1 VYEPRL
7 PSRGK
12 GSGFFPGAGTSYR
25 PPAKST
31 MSKVSSVN
39 LPPPNEEASK
49 PELLNPHQ
57 AAQNHDRDSTMTV
70 FPGSGGVDEAPTSNQ
85 TAPKPNLLDV
95 RQHAPTQD
103 RDSTMTVFPRGVPSA
118 YYANREQAGADEAP
132 GHEGEN
138 RKPTQSNQ
146 QPVMSDM
153 SWVNL
158 EHGRDHD
165 QNRF

>member
-1 VYEPRL
+1 
-7 PSRGK
+7 
-12 GSGFFPGAGTSYR
+12 
-25 PPAKST
+25 